1 MTYSW
6 LYATLFFIVLSP
18 GLLLTLPAGSKGIF
32 MSRQTSVLAILVHA
46 LIFAILFNLYLNS
59 CSAWEGFADD
69 VPPAA
74 TAPAPTPA
82 PTPTAT
88 PTPTPAGPQ
97 APKPQNCGMH
107 PPCPEGFMCVNGTCV
122 DNRPTVS
129 YMPIPSPAPPAPPTM
144 LPSKPTFT
152 GLAPTGPVVS
162 SSNAVPAKSESSL
175 LPSEVNKP
183 KLMQAVK
190 SALA

>member
-1 MTYSW
+1 MTYPW
-6 LYATLFFIVLSP
+6 IYATLLFVLLSP
-18 GLLLTLPAGSKGIF
+18 GFLLTIPAGSRGIF
-32 MSRQTSVLAILVHA
+32 MSRQSTVFAVIVHA

-74 TAPAPTPA
+74 
-82 PTPTAT
+82 
-88 PTPTPAGPQ
+88 
-97 APKPQNCGMH
+97 APKEQKAATSAQNCGMH

-175 LPSEVNKP
+175 LPSNVDKP

>member
-69 VPPAA
+69 VPPAVPSAA
-74 TAPAPTPA
+74 TAPTAKAPA
-82 PTPTAT
+82 A
-88 PTPTPAGPQ
+88 
-97 APKPQNCGMH
+97 QNCGMH

-144 LPSKPTFT
+144 VPSKPTFT

-190 SALA
+190 SALV